1 MKDAVFLGDSLD
13 ALRAFPK
20 SVQHKLGYQIE
31 RVQVGLLPNDWK
43 PIPSLGAGVRE
54 IRVRDDGNAYRSLYL
69 ASTDQAVYVLH
80 VFQKKTRKTSS
91 KDLAVAKLRL
101 GSIR

>member
-1 MKDAVFLGDSLD
+1 MIPSTRSAPFGS
-13 ALRAFPK
+13 K

-69 ASTDQAVYVLH
+69 ASTDQAVSRRPVLH